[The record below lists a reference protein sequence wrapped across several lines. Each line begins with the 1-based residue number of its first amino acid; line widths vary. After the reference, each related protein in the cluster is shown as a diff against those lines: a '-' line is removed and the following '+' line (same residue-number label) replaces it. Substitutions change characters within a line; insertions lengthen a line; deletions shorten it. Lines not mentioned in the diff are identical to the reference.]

1 MEIVLVISLLVLA
14 IILFASEKFS
24 VDVVTIGLLVI
35 LSLAGI
41 ITPGEA
47 FEGFSSDFIIILAS
61 IFVISGALSETGLLN
76 KVGTKMIKGLSS
88 KTLFI
93 GYTMFITGALSAF
106 MNNTTVTALV
116 TGPVVGISKKLG
128 LSPSKVLI
136 PVAYASILGGTCTL
150 IGTSTNVAVSGYIE
164 SVGLEP
170 LSFFE
175 IFGVG
180 LILFITGLTFMLIFR
195 NKLLPDYSGESLE
208 KEYNFKEYL
217 SEIIIPPDSDLVG
230 QQAFSSDLSKLN
242 IKIIKVIRS
251 KNEIIPDQ
259 STLLEAH
266 DILLIE
272 CQIEELVKIKESA
285 GIEVLADMI
294 SHSEIQSEQVRL
306 VELLITPGSR
316 LLDKSLKEVK
326 FRQNYELVVLGVHRL
341 GGKVSNKIGT
351 LNFRIGDVLLVQGT
365 EASVEAVRNSK
376 DFSILGDYRFN
387 MFKERKGIFAAVVF
401 MLAVIAASLQ
411 IVPLSIA
418 FLTAALLTVVSGAI
432 NVDRA
437 YELMNWKLL
446 ILIGGMSAFGTA
458 MENSGASQFLAENI
472 THLLGGFGEI
482 YVLAGF
488 VILVILLTQPMSN
501 AAAALVVLPIA
512 LEAAELLNADPR
524 SFAIAIMLGASVSL
538 ITPFEPSCILVYGP
552 GRYKFIDFIKAGLP
566 LTIILLLIILVL
578 VPIIWPLH

>member
-272 CQIEELVKIKESA
+272 CQIEELVKIKESV